1 MPKLEKLLFT
11 SSRRVPSKHTVR
23 KLITFKTGRSYKK
36 CLKKLRVKGLKPYK
50 RMPSLRT
57 IGCHFDKR
65 RPWKSIVRHPEVKR
79 VESDVRIRMH
89 LYRKHRQTV
98 NRKKATTSTS
108 TTCPPELTWNICRI
122 KANEAWPRTTGS
134 KIKVA
139 IMDTGIAT
147 HPNLQI
153 AGGVNTIRGGSYA
166 DDNGHGTHVAGITAA
181 KGLDGVKGVAPDV
194 ELYAIKALDS
204 RGGGFVS
211 SIIAGVDWCIRNKM
225 DVINMSFGLVGT
237 SVSQALREV
246 IAKAYKQGIVIVASA
261 GNSGTDDNGMIDAP
275 ASFPETMAIAA
286 TDMSDKVT
294 NFSSRGTGIDL
305 AAPGEQIKS
314 TWLNGGYMTLSG
326 TSMSAPHATGGVA
339 LLLSRQPKLSP
350 SAVTELLRGWAQSL
364 PSETEDERGAGLLQL
379 DQV

>member
-11 SSRRVPSKHTVR
+11 SSKRVPSRNTVR

-36 CLKKLRVKGLKPYK
+36 CLRRLRMKGIKPYK
-50 RMPSLRT
+50 RMPALRT

-65 RPWKSIVRHPEVKR
+65 RPWKPIARHPEVKR
-79 VESDVRIRMH
+79 VESDVRIRVH
-89 LYRKHRQTV
+89 LFKKHKAAGRSKTTV
-98 NRKKATTSTS
+98 HAMAA
-108 TTCPPELTWNICRI
+108 CPPELTWNICRV
-122 KANEAWPRTTGS
+122 KAHEAWPRTTGG

-139 IMDTGIAT
+139 IIDTGIAA

-181 KGLDGVKGVAPDV
+181 RGLDGIKGVAPDV
-194 ELYAIKALDS
+194 ELYAVKALDS

-225 DVINMSFGLVGT
+225 DVINMSFGLVGST
-237 SVSQALREV
+237 VSRALRDV

-261 GNSGTDDNGMIDAP
+261 GNSGTEDNGMIDAP

-294 NFSSRGTGIDL
+294 GFSSRGSGIDL

-326 TSMSAPHATGGVA
+326 TSMSAPHAAGGVA
-339 LLLSRQPKLSP
+339 LLLSKQAGLSP
-350 SAVTELLRGWAQSL
+350 AQVSEQLKSRAMPL
-364 PSETEDERGAGLLQL
+364 PSESENEQGAGLLQL
-379 DQV
+379 DRI